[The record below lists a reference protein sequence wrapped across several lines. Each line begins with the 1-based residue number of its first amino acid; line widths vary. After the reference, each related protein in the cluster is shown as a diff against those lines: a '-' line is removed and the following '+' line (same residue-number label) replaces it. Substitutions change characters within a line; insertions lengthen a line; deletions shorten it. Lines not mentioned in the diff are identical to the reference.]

1 MEKEYY
7 TLTELTER
15 WDFCLH
21 DALYLAENNICRFW
35 VNLPESD
42 AIRFRKKSNK
52 RSDL

>member
-21 DALYLAENNICRFW
+21 DALYLAETISVGFGLICRRVMPSAF
-35 VNLPESD
+35 E
-42 AIRFRKKSNK
+42 KKVITV
-52 RSDL
+52 

>member
-21 DALYLAENNICRFW
+21 DACIWQKIISVGFGLICQRVMLYVFE
-35 VNLPESD
+35 
-42 AIRFRKKSNK
+42 KKVTTV
-52 RSDL
+52 

>member
-35 VNLPESD
+35 INLPESD
-42 AIRFRKKSNK
+42 ARLYYVWGFETGG
-52 RSDL
+52 

>member
-21 DALYLAENNICRFW
+21 DALYLAENNICRFGLICQR
-35 VNLPESD
+35 VMLYAFE
-42 AIRFRKKSNK
+42 KKVTTV
-52 RSDL
+52 